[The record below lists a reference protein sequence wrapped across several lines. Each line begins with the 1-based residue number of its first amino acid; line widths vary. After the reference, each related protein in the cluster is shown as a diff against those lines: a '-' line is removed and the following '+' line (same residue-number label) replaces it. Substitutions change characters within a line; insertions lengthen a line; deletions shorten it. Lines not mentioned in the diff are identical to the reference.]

1 MVKLSSDANIR
12 IHANANNTN
21 EETKI
26 RFLIFD
32 ILFFILSMPPSSS
45 GLGRVVFSHQIA
57 GSNPA
62 GGTQFRLVGAAR
74 SAAHGWRCAKH
85 DWPSG
90 DENTPYNLMEVKY
103 KQTAKVLP

>member
-1 MVKLSSDANIR
+1 MDHFSILHRRLLGSD
-12 IHANANNTN
+12 
-21 EETKI
+21 
-26 RFLIFD
+26 IFD
-32 ILFFILSMPPSSS
+32 TIQFIIRPGSLVVKRLHGKELTASSILAP
-45 GLGRVVFSHQIA
+45 
-57 GSNPA
+57 GSI
-62 GGTQFRLVGAAR
+62 FRLVGAAR